1 MPTLSSSRGNLD
13 LPRGFHSPVDLNL
26 RSSHVSMNASSYHA
40 LCKKAAS
47 NFAVE
52 SPAASSTCPLTLS
65 CWWSFVP
72 QLQNIHLQQILQNDI
87 SVSLTCFTDVVGV
100 QSEAPIHSGVQGV
113 LGGEGSPYIP
123 LHNQNLL
130 LVMSVDTENSK
141 GGEDDT
147 SWISDFGLGYLKVPV
162 FCDWGRVAM
171 FASWQAT
178 VKVVTCE

>member
-1 MPTLSSSRGNLD
+1 
-13 LPRGFHSPVDLNL
+13 
-26 RSSHVSMNASSYHA
+26 
-40 LCKKAAS
+40 
-47 NFAVE
+47 
-52 SPAASSTCPLTLS
+52 
-65 CWWSFVP
+65 
-72 QLQNIHLQQILQNDI
+72 
-87 SVSLTCFTDVVGV
+87 
-100 QSEAPIHSGVQGV
+100 
-113 LGGEGSPYIP
+113 
-123 LHNQNLL
+123 